1 MRISDWSSDVCPSD
15 LMMSNTV
22 KRIET
27 LDLHCCGWVSAVAGY
42 MEELAPVPSR
52 SVSSSSSE
60 YARLLPLDLLDFDLD
75 LDFED
80 LDLEIGRASCRERV
94 CQYV

>member
-1 MRISDWSSDVCPSD
+1 
-15 LMMSNTV
+15 MMSDTV
-22 KRIET
+22 ERIET

-80 LDLEIGRASCRERV
+80 LDLVLDWPLSMAYSCAASGV
-94 CQYV
+94 SSV